1 MFNSQRSINIDIW
14 TRIQLGCVILIPE
27 EMDAALAE
35 VMERKKKSGMIKE
48 VGVGC
53 PESIS
58 GNEEAAFA
66 GNVTIRPGLIN
77 GRG

>member
-1 MFNSQRSINIDIW
+1 M
-14 TRIQLGCVILIPE
+14 ILIPK

-35 VMERKKKSGMIKE
+35 AMERKEESGMIKE

-58 GNEEAAFA
+58 GNEEAASA